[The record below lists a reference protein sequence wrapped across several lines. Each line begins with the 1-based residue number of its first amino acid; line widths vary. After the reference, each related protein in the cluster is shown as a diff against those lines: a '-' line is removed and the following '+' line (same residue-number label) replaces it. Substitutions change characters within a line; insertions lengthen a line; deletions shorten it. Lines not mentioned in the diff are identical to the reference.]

1 MQSDVCGPYLPRMAA
16 MKTTPNEGDVRSF
29 LDAVEDERQRN
40 ESYLLLDLMKAESGA
55 EPVMYGSTI
64 VGFGSSKIT
73 YADGHTEDWF
83 SVGFSPRKGKFSLYI
98 VDDAEKHRDELERLG
113 KHKTGKACIWV
124 KRLSDID
131 MDVLREMV
139 ARSVARD
146 RG

>member
-1 MQSDVCGPYLPRMAA
+1 MAA
-16 MKTTPNEGDVRSF
+16 MKTTPNEGDVGGF
-29 LDAVEDERQRN
+29 LESIEDERQRN
-40 ESYLLLDLMKAESGA
+40 ESYQLLDVMKEESGA

-64 VGFGSSKIT
+64 VGFGHSTIT

-98 VDDAEKHRDELERLG
+98 VDDAEKHREELAKLG

-139 ARSVARD
+139 RQSVARD
-146 RG
+146 SA